1 MAADELK
8 DLELLADSLARMG
21 DMKRL
26 GEIINLISRKVKA
39 NNTGRIKANVQPDGS
54 PMPRRKLS
62 RKGNA
67 HIAFV
72 YKNPVTGVTL
82 VRNLKNYRH
91 FGPYIKGFDRTRGAI
106 RSFRISRIVRFIS
119 IDKSKVVIRKAPQKM
134 FKNIIKAKWFKLKTS
149 PSSATIEFAGVAGQV
164 AAIHHY
170 GEKDRPNPK
179 AKEIRYPER
188 KLLAV
193 TPQDG
198 KDIRDIL
205 IEELTRD
212 L

>member
-1 MAADELK
+1 MATDNLK
-8 DLELLADSLARMG
+8 DLELMADSLARMG
-21 DMKRL
+21 DMETLGRVIDAIAVMVKRK
-26 GEIINLISRKVKA
+26 NKSR
-39 NNTGRIKANVQPDGS
+39 IQANVQPDGS
-54 PMPRRKLS
+54 PMPRRKMS
-62 RKGNA
+62 RKGNS

-72 YKNPVTGVTL
+72 YKNPTTGVTL

-119 IDKSKVVIRKAPQKM
+119 IDKSKVVVRKTPQKM
-134 FKNIIKAKWFKLKTS
+134 FKNIIKDKWFKLKTS
-149 PSSATIEFAGVAGQV
+149 PKSATIEFAGAAGHV

-188 KLLAV
+188 QLLAV
-193 TPQDG
+193 TPQDE
-198 KDIRDIL
+198 KDMLDIL
-205 IEELTRD
+205 IEELTKG

>member
-1 MAADELK
+1 MATDELK
-8 DLELLADSLARMG
+8 DLEMLADNLAKIG

-26 GEIINLISRKVKA
+26 SEIIDLIAKKVKA

-54 PMPRRKLS
+54 PMPRRKMS
-62 RKGNA
+62 ITGNE

-82 VRNLKNYRH
+82 VRNLKNYKRL
-91 FGPYIKGFDRTRGAI
+91 GPCLKGFDRTRGAI
-106 RSFRISRIVRFIS
+106 RSFRLSRIVKFIS
-119 IDKSKVVIRKAPQKM
+119 IDKTKVVIRKAPQKM

-149 PSSATIEFAGVAGQV
+149 PSSATIEFSGVAGHV

-170 GEKDRPNPK
+170 GEKDRSNPK
-179 AKEIRYPER
+179 AKEMRYPER

-193 TPQDG
+193 TPQDE